1 MEDTEKE
8 VTGHPAFTGAKT
20 NMFLKWNHK
29 GRPKWEERKFKMGWL
44 REAHLLTEP
53 QTEKNVLLSKL
64 LMLADKAKLTGKARQ
79 HDRVIKIQD
88 IKALNCP
95 TWNLSEVIS
104 HTSLHRKTDL
114 KNPKILNRSW

>member
-29 GRPKWEERKFKMGWL
+29 GRPKWKERKFKMGWL

-64 LMLADKAKLTGKARQ
+64 LMLVDKAEPTGNSRQ
-79 HDRVIKIQD
+79 HIR
-88 IKALNCP
+88 
-95 TWNLSEVIS
+95 E
-104 HTSLHRKTDL
+104 
-114 KNPKILNRSW
+114 